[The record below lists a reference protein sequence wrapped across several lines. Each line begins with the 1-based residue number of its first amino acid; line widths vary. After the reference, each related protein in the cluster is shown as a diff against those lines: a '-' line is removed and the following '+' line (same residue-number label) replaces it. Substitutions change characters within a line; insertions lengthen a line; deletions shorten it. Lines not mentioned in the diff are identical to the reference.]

1 MNIVSK
7 EVKLNCAA
15 GLNFP
20 DIQEPTHFSPQKQ
33 KDTTTKSLQME
44 SLAEQT
50 KSSALSDATSVL
62 LQEDLQVQCW

>member
-33 KDTTTKSLQME
+33 KDTTTKSRQKE
-44 SLAEQT
+44 SRAEQT
-50 KSSALSDATSVL
+50 KSSDLLDAPSVHLLSL
-62 LQEDLQVQCW
+62 NIY